1 MWEKILEKIKYG
13 TALPAII
20 MLLLAS
26 ITLGVYYILNKDDRT
41 VKSVEVGET
50 IQLVSNTNLDTSI
63 EGIEWKSSDVN
74 VATVTSDGT
83 VKAISPGD
91 VNIRLTI
98 DGETIDK
105 YRVIVYTYNKDGK
118 ETYIPVTKLDL
129 FPKDNNIFVG
139 SKINLSAKIT
149 PDDATNKEIKWSS
162 SNQNIATVNQS
173 GEVTAV
179 SEGTADITVSS
190 ANNITSTAKVI
201 VSKKQST
208 APISG
213 NKKEVSSISIDQGN
227 NGLFKVGVT
236 KQLTATILPAN
247 ATNKTVTWS
256 SDKPKI
262 ASVDKNGKVKMNAE
276 GIATITAT
284 SSNGKKAYYV
294 ISVNSYVNPEL
305 SVNTNPIYTAV
316 GNTIQLNA
324 SNNTGSPITYK
335 SSNNVIATVDNNG
348 NVKTNRTGSTTIT
361 ITSDDITKKVNVNVT
376 GYRIHYIDINS
387 YGDAILLESDGKFAM
402 IDTGI
407 SESRKIVK
415 KYLDNFNIKT
425 LEFVILTHP
434 HVDHNGGM
442 QYLLDNGIK
451 VGKIYQKEY
460 TYKDNLAY
468 NNRKTQLNRV
478 NSIISTAKK
487 QGTEIIFVDK
497 TFKDGQSINLGNM
510 KIYFYNV
517 IQRLVYEKRDGEVF
531 NYDTSQYWAGD
542 TENINSI
549 ANLITVNGHSLL
561 TTADVNSYNLYSN
574 ILDKVKRIAPN
585 LDVYKIGHHGY
596 TNCTG
601 NRDLTIPAKYYI
613 VTNNIDEQA
622 GDGHYELTNDTVN
635 DNGNIERSCFSYMHI
650 NMCDAYYAN
659 DATNSIIVNF
669 SNSNTILS
677 GGGLGRNTS
686 NRCR

>member
-26 ITLGVYYILNKDDRT
+26 VTLGVYYIVTKDDRT
-41 VKSVEVGET
+41 VKSLEVGES

-129 FPKDNNIFVG
+129 FPKDNNMFVG
-139 SKINLSAKIT
+139 SKINLSTKIT

-179 SEGTADITVSS
+179 SEGTVDITVSS
-190 ANNITSTAKVI
+190 TNNITSTAKVT

-208 APISG
+208 TPISG
-213 NKKEVSSISIDQGN
+213 KKNEVSSISIDQGN

-262 ASVDKNGKVKMNAE
+262 ASVDKNGKVKMHAE

-305 SVNTNPIYTAV
+305 SVNTNPIYSAV

-361 ITSDDITKKVNVNVT
+361 ITSDGITKKVNVNVT
-376 GYRIHYIDINS
+376 GYRIHFIGLDQS
-387 YGDAILLESDGKFAM
+387 GDAILLESDGKFAM
-402 IDTGI
+402 IDAGTQ
-407 SESRKIVK
+407 SAQQRVK
-415 KYLDNFNIKT
+415 KYLDDLKVKHLDFLI
-425 LEFVILTHP
+425 ITHP
-434 HVDHNGGM
+434 HSDHNGSIA
-442 QYLLDNGIK
+442 YLLNSGIK
-451 VGKIYQKEY
+451 IDTIYQKEY
-460 TYKDNLAY
+460 TFKDSTAFY
-468 NNRKTQLNRV
+468 GSTTTKDRV
-478 NSIISTAKK
+478 NNIINIAKK
-487 QGTEIIFVDK
+487 QGTKIVFVDK
-497 TFKDGQSINLGNM
+497 TFKEGQSITLGNI
-510 KIYFYNV
+510 KVYFYNV
-517 IQRLVYEKRDGEVF
+517 IQRLVNEKNDNDIF
-531 NYDTSQYWAGD
+531 NYYTTQYYAKD
-542 TENINSI
+542 SENLNSI
-549 ANLITVNGHSLL
+549 ANLIVANNHTLL
-561 TTADVNSYNLYSN
+561 TTGDMNNAN
-574 ILDKVKRIAPN
+574 ILNGILENVKKVTNK
-585 LDVYKIGHHGY
+585 LDIYKISHHGY
-596 TNCTG
+596 YNCTG
-601 NRDLTIPAKYYI
+601 KQNLYIQANNYI
-613 VTNNIDEQA
+613 VTNSIDTKL
-622 GDGHYELTNDTVN
+622 GDGNYALTNDIVN
-635 DNGNIERSCFSYMHI
+635 NNGNMLTSCFSYMHI

>member
-26 ITLGVYYILNKDDRT
+26 ITLGVYYIVTKDDRT

-129 FPKDNNIFVG
+129 FPKDNNMFVG

-173 GEVTAV
+173 GEVTAI

-190 ANNITSTAKVI
+190 ANNITSTAKVT

-208 APISG
+208 TPISG

-376 GYRIHYIDINS
+376 GYRIHFIGLDQS
-387 YGDAILLESDGKFAM
+387 GDAILLESDGKFAM
-402 IDTGI
+402 IDAGTQ
-407 SESRKIVK
+407 SAQQRVK
-415 KYLDNFNIKT
+415 KYLDDLNVKHLDFLI
-425 LEFVILTHP
+425 ITHP
-434 HVDHNGGM
+434 HIDHNGSIA
-442 QYLLDNGIK
+442 YLLNSGIK
-451 VGKIYQKEY
+451 INTIYQKEY
-460 TYKDNLAY
+460 TFKDSTAFYGSTSTKDRVNNIINLANKY
-468 NNRKTQLNRV
+468 
-478 NSIISTAKK
+478 
-487 QGTEIIFVDK
+487 GTKIVYVDK
-497 TFKDGQSINLGNM
+497 TFKEGQSITLGNI

-517 IQRLVYEKRDGEVF
+517 IQRVVTTRGENEQF
-531 NYDTSQYWAGD
+531 NYETSQYWVNK
-542 TENINSI
+542 TENPNSI
-549 ANLITVNGHSLL
+549 ANLIVANNHTLL
-561 TTADVNSYNLYSN
+561 TTGDITDNN
-574 ILDKVKRIAPN
+574 ILNGIISRVSAITN
-585 LDVYKIGHHGY
+585 YLDVYKISHHGY
-596 TNCTG
+596 YNCTG
-601 NRDLTIPAKYYI
+601 QKDLTINAKYYI
-613 VTNNIDEQA
+613 ATNSINTKF
-622 GDGHYELTNDTVN
+622 GDGNYALSNTEVN
-635 DNGNIERSCFSYMHI
+635 YNGEILKACFAYMHLD
-650 NMCDAYYAN
+650 MCNVHFSN